1 MEQVIIS
8 NLIDIFAVSM
18 LLTSLLAMTSTRM
31 RPLIRLFVI
40 QAIFLTAF
48 EITVAYSQNDSE
60 IYVMAAMTFLIKV
73 IIIPKLLIYIIERI
87 NVRDDVSL
95 KIGIPG
101 SLLLSAALILL
112 SYFIS
117 EPLVSI
123 LNTAERNSLVLSFS
137 MILIGLLMMS
147 TRHKAISEVIGLLM
161 AENGLFM
168 GAIALSN
175 GMPFIVEL
183 GAFIDVLMAVIIIG
197 VFAFRVNKTFDDVE
211 PSPIGGFEE
220 E

>member
-1 MEQVIIS
+1 
-8 NLIDIFAVSM
+8 M

-40 QAIFLTAF
+40 QAVFLTAF

-95 KIGIPG
+95 KFGIPG

-117 EPLVSI
+117 EPLVLI

-147 TRHKAISEVIGLLM
+147 TR
-161 AENGLFM
+161 
-168 GAIALSN
+168 
-175 GMPFIVEL
+175 
-183 GAFIDVLMAVIIIG
+183 
-197 VFAFRVNKTFDDVE
+197 
-211 PSPIGGFEE
+211 
-220 E
+220 

>member
-1 MEQVIIS
+1 MEQVLIS

-48 EITVAYSQNDSE
+48 EITVAYSQNDPK
-60 IYVMAAMTFLIKV
+60 IYVMAALTILIKV
-73 IIIPKLLIYIIERI
+73 IIIPKLLIYIIDRI

-112 SYFIS
+112 SYYIS

-123 LNTAERNSLVLSFS
+123 LDTAERNSLVLSFS

-175 GMPFIVEL
+175 GMPFIVEV

-197 VFAFRVNKTFDDVE
+197 VFAFRVNKTFDKLE
-211 PSPIGGFEE
+211 PTPIGGLEKE
-220 E
+220 